1 MILYICIYF
10 HFNAGSPMVGI
21 YKIILAQSLT
31 LLVTSCVSIDNNTLE
46 EICDGLRGTY
56 QCESI
61 VWKGFPEEIDLDGDG
76 ECSNDIKTQMLS
88 CSNAQIAIN
97 DPARVFPCNKYGAEE
112 GRVTISIPSQQVTYH
127 KDSDSY
133 GVSPAGYMT
142 YLNLAYG
149 VLDNGSIVLSEHNE
163 LREPVTKE
171 WGQVIEFYELKDKLD
186 ARIVSLGN
194 GHLKI
199 EMTNT
204 YFDFSGGK
212 IVRGLVVYTY
222 KRVSYDV
229 R

>member
-1 MILYICIYF
+1 
-10 HFNAGSPMVGI
+10 MVGI
-21 YKIILAQSLT
+21 HKIILAQSLI
-31 LLVTSCVSIDNNTLE
+31 LLVTSCVNVDNNALE

-61 VWKGFPEEIDLDGDG
+61 VWKGSPEEIDLDGDG
-76 ECSNDIKTQMLS
+76 ECSNDIKIQMLS
-88 CSNAQIAIN
+88 YSNAKIAIN
-97 DPARVFPCNKYGAEE
+97 DPARVFPCNKYGAEA
-112 GRVTISIPSQQVTYH
+112 GRVTISFPSQQVTYH
-127 KDSDSY
+127 KNSDSY
-133 GVSPAGYMT
+133 GVSPIGYGA
-142 YLNLAYG
+142 YLNLSYG
-149 VLDNGSIVLSEHNE
+149 VLDNGSIVLSKHNE
-163 LREPVTKE
+163 LSEPVTKE

-186 ARIVSLGN
+186 AGIVSLGN

-212 IVRGLVVYTY
+212 IVRGPVIYTY

>member
-1 MILYICIYF
+1 M
-10 HFNAGSPMVGI
+10 AGMN
-21 YKIILAQSLT
+21 KIIPVAFLLLSLA
-31 LLVTSCVSIDNNTLE
+31 TSCSNIENNALE

-61 VWKGFPEEIDLDGDG
+61 LWKGLPEEIDLDGDG
-76 ECSNDIKTQMLS
+76 DCSNDIKAQMLLY
-88 CSNAQIAIN
+88 SNAQIAIN
-97 DPARVFPCNKYGAEE
+97 NPARVFPCEKYGAEA
-112 GRVTISIPSQQVTYH
+112 GHVSISFPSQYVIYH

-133 GVSPAGYMT
+133 GVNPDGTMA
-142 YLNLAYG
+142 YLNLSYG
-149 VLDNGSIVLSEHNE
+149 VLENGSVILSEHNE
-163 LREPVTKE
+163 LSEPITKE

-194 GHLKI
+194 GRLKI

-212 IVRGLVVYTY
+212 IVRGPVIYTY